1 MAASV
6 GLGGLFGDG
15 YNLRDNRN
23 IRLAVVALVCGCL
36 LWACVLT
43 VIFFHFF
50 IFLAL
55 TGIDAARF
63 EESN

>member
-6 GLGGLFGDG
+6 GIGGIVWGWI
-15 YNLRDNRN
+15 NLRDNRN

-43 VIFFHFF
+43 V
-50 IFLAL
+50 FLPL
-55 TGIDAARF
+55 L
-63 EESN
+63 

>member
-6 GLGGLFGDG
+6 GIGGIVWGWI
-15 YNLRDNRN
+15 NLRDNRN

-43 VIFFHFF
+43 V
-50 IFLAL
+50 FLPLLYFLSAH
-55 TGIDAARF
+55 RHRCR
-63 EESN
+63 SS